1 MNDIKT
7 TFFGRNLLLDSD
19 PHRKSFIIITTDV
32 AEKLLFKEFQKISFE
47 KVNENLLKT
56 C

>member
-1 MNDIKT
+1 MISKLL
-7 TFFGRNLLLDSD
+7 FFGRKLLLDSD
-19 PHRKSFIIITTDV
+19 PHRKSFIIITTDI
-32 AEKLLFKEFQKISFE
+32 AEKLLYKEFQNLSFE